1 MAGAAPPAPLGGPP
15 AAGRGSGGVARWGA
29 AACGVRCGAARLA
42 RGPAEV
48 SRDRLWG
55 HGRGCGCRA
64 GAPSRWPGCCGGGPD
79 PVSVLW
85 ALSRRS
91 GPRRAAPSLCWCPDP
106 EAARSLSQRPVAF
119 NGSWALSLRQD
130 PVGPCPGASRGPSQ
144 PGALRPVSAV
154 ARHCGHSIA
163 VTALRSHC
171 SVHTPGWRCGCR
183 CVPRSRHPGEHRT
196 TVQRLLLS
204 PGTAVPAPP
213 RPGRTVRRVTLN
225 LKKKKKRSILPGDL
239 NLSFPS
245 A

>member
-154 ARHCGHSIA
+154 ARHCGHDTA
-163 VTALRSHC
+163 VTLLRAHARLA
-171 SVHTPGWRCGCR
+171 VWLQVRAPLPA
-183 CVPRSRHPGEHRT
+183 PRRAQNHS
-196 TVQRLLLS
+196 
-204 PGTAVPAPP
+204 AVPAAQPWHSCACTAP
-213 RPGRTVRRVTLN
+213 AGPDG
-225 LKKKKKRSILPGDL
+225 S
-239 NLSFPS
+239 
-245 A
+245 